1 MNAYK
6 LNLITGLV
14 FLSVLLVLLAVVWWR
29 RERDR
34 EAQQQRRLA
43 EILGDSAQAAGDEEI
58 SILRSQAQTPLA
70 TVPVLGP
77 LIAALWR
84 QLAFLGWQETL
95 RKRLLILSAMGLLVG
110 MTLGQRTPMPLSFG
124 LLFSLLLTLAT
135 AVLLFRSS
143 LQKHLHQLREG
154 LPDAIDAITRSVRAG
169 VPVANTFGQVATHL
183 TGPLATEFRT
193 IDHWLKLGIPLRQ
206 VIQTSAGRVPMAE
219 YRFFAVILIINQE
232 AGGRLGE
239 TLDRLATTLRQRRE
253 LAMKVQSKTSEARA
267 SAKIVAALFPCCLG
281 YMYLKSPEDITF
293 LFSDPVGSTILIYA
307 LCSITLGMLI
317 THLMVKRIA

>member
-1 MNAYK
+1 MNAFK

-14 FLSVLLVLLAVVWWR
+14 FLSVLIVVLAVSHWR
-29 RERDR
+29 RQRQLDE
-34 EAQQQRRLA
+34 QRRLRFA
-43 EILGDSAQAAGDEEI
+43 QILGEGAEAAGEEDV

-70 TVPVLGP
+70 SVPLLGP
-77 LIAALWR
+77 LLAKLWQ
-84 QLAFLGWQETL
+84 QLAFIGWQPTL
-95 RKRLLILSAMGLLVG
+95 RKRLLILSAVGLLVG
-110 MTLGQRTPMPLSFG
+110 MTLGQRTPMPLTFG
-124 LLFSLLLTLAT
+124 LLFSVLVTLAI

-169 VPVANTFGQVATHL
+169 VP
-183 TGPLATEFRT
+183 
-193 IDHWLKLGIPLRQ
+193 
-206 VIQTSAGRVPMAE
+206 MAE

-239 TLDRLATTLRQRRE
+239 TLERLATTLRQRRE